1 MISQMYAVKVK
12 TGTQQSFILQDVCN
26 VRGGRLSSAHATS
39 LHQCKCV
46 FFIGIRPRVKNK
58 EWIHKTEIW
67 QWHLTKT
74 ANNLWK
80 KLYTINTK
88 KIKLATLTDVC
99 LCRISDKSDAKF
111 EKSKHTCRQTD
122 PGPGALSSDKL
133 FVSSNYE
140 NDAQAAT
147 SQLHLRHRTEF
158 LKKETIPHNWPWNLV
173 L

>member
-1 MISQMYAVKVK
+1 MLEEADY
-12 TGTQQSFILQDVCN
+12 
-26 VRGGRLSSAHATS
+26 
-39 LHQCKCV
+39 HQHMPHLCTNASV
-46 FFIGIRPRVKNK
+46 FF
-58 EWIHKTEIW
+58 H
-67 QWHLTKT
+67 WHSTKGEKQRMNT
-74 ANNLWK
+74 QNRNMAMAFDQNSKQLWK

-88 KIKLATLTDVC
+88 KIELATLTDVC